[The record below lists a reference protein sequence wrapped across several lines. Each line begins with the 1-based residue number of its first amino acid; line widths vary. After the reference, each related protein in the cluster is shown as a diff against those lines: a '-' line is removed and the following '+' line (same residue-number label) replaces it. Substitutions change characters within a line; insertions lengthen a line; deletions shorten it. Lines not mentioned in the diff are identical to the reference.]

1 MMSNIMVDLETMS
14 TQPNAAIVAIG
25 AVKFGAKGLSE
36 EFYAKVD
43 LETSVK
49 TGGHIDPKTVMWWMT
64 QSAEA
69 RKALSGDNVS
79 LFTALQEFSKFVGAK
94 KEAKIWG
101 NGASFDNV
109 VLGCAY
115 DSVNL
120 TRPWNFWN
128 DRCYR
133 TMKNMFSNGI
143 EYVEPDIKHHA
154 LEDAKAQAL
163 HLCRIMQAIQK
174 G

>member
-1 MMSNIMVDLETMS
+1 MSNIMVDLETMS

-25 AVKFGAKGLSE
+25 AVKFGSNGLSE
-36 EFYAKVD
+36 EFYATVD

-49 TGGHIDPKTVMWWMT
+49 TGGHIDPKTVMWWMN
-64 QSAEA
+64 QSEEA
-69 RKALSGDNVS
+69 RREFCNSNLS
-79 LFTALQEFSKFVGAK
+79 LFTALQDFSKFVGAK
-94 KEAKIWG
+94 KKAKIWG

-120 TRPWNFWN
+120 ERPWDFWN

-133 TMKNMFSNGI
+133 TMKNTFNGI

-154 LEDAKAQAL
+154 LEDAKAQAV
-163 HLCRIMQAIQK
+163 HLCKIIQVIQK